1 MTDDTNAARVAED
14 YARMILQD
22 VEGADD
28 PADAA
33 AEYVHDALDAD
44 YVVTSRGD
52 VKGVHLVVGT
62 GGPHVEVHHY
72 LGSEHLTVR
81 AAWWSPTA
89 EYGVHAPTLA
99 AELEGLGEAW
109 QDAYVMTGRGSAGVH
124 R

>member
-1 MTDDTNAARVAED
+1 MTDDTNAARVAAD

-22 VEGADD
+22 VEGAVQPDV
-28 PADAA
+28 AA
-33 AEYVHDALDAD
+33 ADYVADALDAE

-52 VKGVHLVVGT
+52 VAAVHLTVAT

-99 AELEGLGEAW
+99 AELEGLAEAW
-109 QDAYVMTGRGSAGVH
+109 QDAYVRTAVNR
-124 R
+124 